1 MSEFR
6 GIFPL
11 KIGGTKDC
19 LREKIS
25 FLRPIVHNLTRERS
39 ILNIRHPRFWRKSSV
54 LVEVFG
60 GIEGPKNGLSLQR
73 SEIEAEYERR
83 GLKFPEDYHSMYFCE
98 QHQDMPPDDEEIVF
112 YRGPNYDHVSSISRF
127 KGSRHIYWC
136 YLYVCSDE
144 FPELGYEA
152 HLPRTSWFAG
162 IRE

>member
-11 KIGGTKDC
+11 KIGGIKDC
-19 LREKIS
+19 LREKIR
-25 FLRPIVHNLTRERS
+25 FLRPILHDFTYENAIRS
-39 ILNIRHPRFWRKSSV
+39 IRHPRFWRESSV

-73 SEIEAEYERR
+73 SKIEAEYKRR
-83 GLKFPEDYHSMYFCE
+83 GLKFPEEYHLMYFYE

-112 YRGPNYDHVSSISRF
+112 YTVPNYDCIPSISRF
-127 KGSRHIYWC
+127 KGSRRIHWYH
-136 YLYVCSDE
+136 LYVCPDE
-144 FPELGYEA
+144 LPEHEI